1 MCVPGGADQ
10 GKGVILGVIRHP
22 QPTVV
27 VIVCVVVGVIA
38 RRGGS
43 GRVCS
48 HLDSTDMS
56 YSDEHTHRSTYTVEE
71 VARILGI
78 SRTTAYECVRRGEIR
93 ARRFGRRVVI
103 PTIVVDQLLNA
114 TDDRR
119 PDDSVS

>member
-1 MCVPGGADQ
+1 M
-10 GKGVILGVIRHP
+10 ILGVIRHP
-22 QPTVV
+22 RPTVV

-48 HLDSTDMS
+48 HPDSTDMS
-56 YSDEHTHRSTYTVEE
+56 ISDEPAHRSTYTVEE

-103 PTIVVDQLLNA
+103 PTIVVDELLNA
-114 TDDRR
+114 TDNRR

>member
-1 MCVPGGADQ
+1 MSNSNE
-10 GKGVILGVIRHP
+10 HP
-22 QPTVV
+22 Q
-27 VIVCVVVGVIA
+27 
-38 RRGGS
+38 
-43 GRVCS
+43 
-48 HLDSTDMS
+48 
-56 YSDEHTHRSTYTVEE
+56 RSTYTVEE

-119 PDDSVS
+119 QDDAMPGREI